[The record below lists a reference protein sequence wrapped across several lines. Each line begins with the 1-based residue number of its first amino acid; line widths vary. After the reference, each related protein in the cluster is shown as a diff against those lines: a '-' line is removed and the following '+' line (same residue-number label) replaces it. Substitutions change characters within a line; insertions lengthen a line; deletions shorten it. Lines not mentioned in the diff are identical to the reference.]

1 MLITPTQFDHWVLP
15 VEVRDADGAWYQPR
29 YLMTLTSVS
38 QARRSCLLGGIK

>member
-15 VEVRDADGAWYQPR
+15 VEVRDADGAWYHPR